1 MQDDGVE
8 AMVLAGEWD
17 PWKLESVRA
26 SAVLFSMLLAVCCI
40 GQNFGK

>member
-1 MQDDGVE
+1 ME

-26 SAVLFSMLLAVCCI
+26 SAVLFSMLYVVSARTSASE
-40 GQNFGK
+40 FH